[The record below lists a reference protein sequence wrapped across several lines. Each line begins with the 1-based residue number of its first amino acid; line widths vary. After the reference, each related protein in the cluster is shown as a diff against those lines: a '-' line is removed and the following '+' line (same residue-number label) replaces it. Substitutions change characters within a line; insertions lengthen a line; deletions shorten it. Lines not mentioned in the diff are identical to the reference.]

1 VPPLL
6 PTLLSLLP
14 SRPRPPLSL
23 LRTPSLRSS
32 LPRTR
37 KLVHSRQGM
46 KLTNSEVAAPAA
58 VETPAETTET
68 KVEATKK
75 GDVRLPDQRDE

>member
-1 VPPLL
+1 
-6 PTLLSLLP
+6 
-14 SRPRPPLSL
+14 
-23 LRTPSLRSS
+23 
-32 LPRTR
+32 
-37 KLVHSRQGM
+37 M
-46 KLTNSEVAAPAA
+46 NSEVAAPAA